1 MQKST
6 HKAQAELL
14 LPSDISIQKIA
25 TSLEKQIKE
34 KCNAKRYASIKEVL
48 SLIGKGAAIASVI
61 LAPGTAKAFASLL
74 KQSPDY
80 EEWKHFNPSYL
91 RRTLRQLHKQKHI
104 ELVYEKGEEVIKL
117 TQGGK
122 RRILHYSIQ
131 TLAINKPNRWDGLW
145 RMVMYDIPK
154 EKHKT
159 SDYFRLTLQNLG
171 FYPIQKSVY
180 LFPYPCFDE
189 IEYLRQFYFLDITV
203 QYLLVKS
210 IENDGIYRTYFSLE

>member
-131 TLAINKPNRWDGLW
+131 TLNINKPLSS
-145 RMVMYDIPK
+145 P
-154 EKHKT
+154 
-159 SDYFRLTLQNLG
+159 
-171 FYPIQKSVY
+171 
-180 LFPYPCFDE
+180 
-189 IEYLRQFYFLDITV
+189 
-203 QYLLVKS
+203 
-210 IENDGIYRTYFSLE
+210 